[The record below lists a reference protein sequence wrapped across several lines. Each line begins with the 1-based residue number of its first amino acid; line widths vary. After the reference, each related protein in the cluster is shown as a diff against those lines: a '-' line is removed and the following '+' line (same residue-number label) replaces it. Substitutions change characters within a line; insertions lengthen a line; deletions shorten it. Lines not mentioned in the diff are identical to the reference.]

1 MRFHIGD
8 VLSVTTDR
16 LLSPSGISG
25 VRDLLN
31 FMTARDLTT
40 LELPAAIKVM
50 APHLPEYDVEVPELH
65 GIEDVNRWL
74 ADQINSGNLPEFV
87 EVTFWQ
93 PNGKWKLEMAKEMR
107 KIYSLIS
114 ESGGTY
120 VVVMIGEQGGKEGEF
135 S

>member
-16 LLSPSGISG
+16 LLSVSGISG
-25 VRDLLN
+25 VYDILN
-31 FMTARDLTT
+31 FMTAKVLTT
-40 LELPAAIKVM
+40 LELPVAIKVM

-65 GIEDVNRWL
+65 GSEDVNRWL

-93 PNGKWKLEMAKEMR
+93 PNGKWKEEMAEEMSR
-107 KIYSLIS
+107 IYSLI
-114 ESGGTY
+114 
-120 VVVMIGEQGGKEGEF
+120 GKERGLNHTHRVGF
-135 S
+135 TWHI